1 MTMQSNTPA
10 PGLPEPVAADDRTKL
25 SAELDRR
32 RRYLGIAQEDLDRLA
47 EIRDSAQ
54 LRAKDVVDKFY
65 DHLLSNPETRA
76 HFQNERHIH
85 NVKRTQTLYFAE
97 LFDGRCDIDYLRDRL
112 RVGRTHERIG
122 LDPEWYLGAYCIYMN
137 QLFPIVMRHYKDDVE
152 KGIQTIQ
159 SLAKMI
165 CFDMGVAIDTYIEAM
180 AAREAAQVRSFID
193 SITSFSSDLERS
205 SSQILGATASQT
217 TAAQE
222 QATGVAEITTTLS
235 ELHLMSQQTL
245 EKAEAVIGE
254 SDRSIDASKTGS
266 KAVEDA
272 VQGMNEIREQ
282 VETIAQKIVS
292 LSEQTQQIGDII
304 MSVNEITEQSKLLAL
319 NAAIEAARAGDQGR
333 GFAVVAAE
341 IRSLAD
347 QSKQATA
354 RVRKILGDI
363 QTATNSAVIATEQGT
378 KKVEV
383 GVALANRAGETIDLL
398 GRSVEGAAGAARLIA
413 NASRQ
418 QTSGIQQ
425 VSDAMA
431 GINQATA
438 STVAGMQM
446 NESSAKR
453 LTEMTASMQALVRQ
467 FSQPKTKKPE
477 YKMA

>member
-1 MTMQSNTPA
+1 MTTQPTAQSPA
-10 PGLPEPVAADDRTKL
+10 LPPIPVDAETQKL
-25 SAELDRR
+25 GTELERR
-32 RRYLGIAQEDLDRLA
+32 RRYLLLEQEDLDRLS
-47 EIRDSAQ
+47 E
-54 LRAKDVVDKFY
+54 LRAEAHTLAKAHVDRFY
-65 DHLLSNPETRA
+65 DHLLANTNTRM
-76 HFQNERHIH
+76 HFRSERHIQ
-85 NVKRTQTLYFAE
+85 NVKRTQTIYFSE
-97 LFDGRCDIDYLRDRL
+97 LFDGKCDVEYLRDRL

-122 LDPEWYLGAYCIYMN
+122 LDPEWYIGAYCLYMN
-137 QLFPIVMRHYKDDVE
+137 QLFPMILRHHAGDLE
-152 KGIQTIQ
+152 KGIATVQ
-159 SLAKMI
+159 SLVKLI

-180 AAREAAQVRSFID
+180 GAREAEQVKAFVDAIS
-193 SITSFSSDLERS
+193 SFSSQLERTS
-205 SSQILGATASQT
+205 SEILGATANQT

-222 QATGVAEITTTLS
+222 QATGVAQITTTLS
-235 ELHLMSQQTL
+235 QVHLMSAQTL

-254 SDRSIDASKTGS
+254 SDRSIDASKTGG

-272 VQGMNEIREQ
+272 IQGMHEIREQ
-282 VETIAQKIVS
+282 VETIAQKIVT

-363 QTATNSAVIATEQGT
+363 QNATNSAVIATEQGT

-383 GVALANRAGETIDLL
+383 GVTLANRAGETIEIL
-398 GRSVEGAAGAARLIA
+398 GRSVEGSAGAARLIA

-431 GINQATA
+431 SINQATT
-438 STVAGMQM
+438 STVAGMQQT
-446 NESSAKR
+446 EGSAKR
-453 LTEMTASMQALVRQ
+453 LTEMTATMQSLVQQ
-467 FSQPKTKKPE
+467 FSQPKVKTPD
-477 YKMA
+477 YRMG

>member
-1 MTMQSNTPA
+1 MSMHFGGS
-10 PGLPEPVAADDRTKL
+10 PEGSSTIPEADERENL
-25 SAELDRR
+25 VAELERR
-32 RRYLGIAQEDLDRLA
+32 RRYLKLEDEDLARLA
-47 EIRDSAQ
+47 AMREAAQ
-54 LRAKDVVDKFY
+54 PHGKALVDHFY
-65 DHLLSNPETRA
+65 DHLLSSPGTRH
-76 HFQNERHIH
+76 HFKTERHIH
-85 NVKRTQTLYFAE
+85 GVKRTQALYFAE
-97 LFDGRCDIDYLRDRL
+97 LFDGKCDLDYLRDRL

-122 LDPEWYLGAYCIYMN
+122 LEPEWYIGAYCLYMN
-137 QLFPIVMRHYKDDVE
+137 ELFPLVLGHYKDEPE
-152 KGIQTIQ
+152 KGIATLQ
-159 SLAKMI
+159 SLVKLI

-180 AAREAAQVRSFID
+180 ATRQQAQIAAFVD
-193 SITSFSSDLERS
+193 SITEFSGELEKASSD
-205 SSQILGATASQT
+205 ILGATANQT

-222 QATGVAEITTTLS
+222 QATGVAECTTTLS
-235 ELHLMSQQTL
+235 QLQLMSGQTL
-245 EKAEAVIGE
+245 EKAEAVISE
-254 SDRSIDASKTGS
+254 SDRSIDASKTGG

-272 VQGMNEIREQ
+272 IVGMQEIREQ

-319 NAAIEAARAGDQGR
+319 NAAIEAARAGEQGR

-363 QTATNSAVIATEQGT
+363 QNATNSAVIATEQGT

-383 GVALANRAGETIDLL
+383 GVVLANRAGESIEQL
-398 GRSVEGAAGAARLIA
+398 GRSVEGSAGAARLIA

-425 VSDAMA
+425 VSDAMGA
-431 GINQATA
+431 INQATM
-438 STVAGMQM
+438 STVSGMQQT
-446 NESSAKR
+446 ETSAKR
-453 LTEMTASMQALVRQ
+453 LTDMTMKMQALVRQ
-467 FSQPKTKKPE
+467 FTQPKVHRPD